1 LSKEKLEVCTQR
13 DGCPTYPKTTCQI
26 KKQNVTKDFS
36 DTQVLI
42 FHFKF
47 LKRSLICNLIINS
60 HFFTVA
66 CIFRTKFWNCRK
78 ISYITLYESFV
89 KNVFIKHT
97 QTHTHIYICV
107 CVYLWIYLHMS
118 VGGGLIYHLI
128 ICGFLTRNNA
138 PS

>member
-1 LSKEKLEVCTQR
+1 MSKEKLEVCTQR

-97 QTHTHIYICV
+97 YTHIYMCV
-107 CVYLWIYLHMS
+107 CVWVCVSMNIFTYVCVCGGGVNISSNYLWFSHWE
-118 VGGGLIYHLI
+118 
-128 ICGFLTRNNA
+128 
-138 PS
+138 